1 MLIPNKPGNPDF
13 HGLAMTMPYDVSDS
27 HDSDTI
33 DITITHPP
41 LCRRTCGHARRHRP

>member
-1 MLIPNKPGNPDF
+1 
-13 HGLAMTMPYDVSDS
+13 MPYDIGDS

-41 LCRRTCGHARRHRP
+41 AVEPAVMPGATGLEGRTYPDVVMIP